1 MSMKEMLWNEQYN
14 LGIEE
19 IDHVHQR
26 LFYLV
31 HQLACLNEANAGQ
44 PACRETVQF
53 LKKYLLHHLA
63 TEERYMQYTGFEGY
77 QVHKSL
83 HAQFRDEMFPALE
96 NELEQT
102 SFSQDAVAHFLR
114 VCIGWLAGHIFVDD
128 RAMIGTAANRW
139 IYEPE
144 GDTITL
150 AQSAAQAFGMV
161 SRQQAQL
168 LDGYYDYNKEASCN
182 EIPAQAL
189 GQTIYYYFQYT
200 SSQKEEVQV
209 VLGIEEKAVLS
220 IFSAMLG
227 VEFRKLDTSMLY
239 AAMHLFGQLLKMTA
253 VEQNYL
259 EQYKLEKEEHITQE
273 QLSRMMEKMILKY
286 SLTYDIGYG
295 TIIFSVVG

>member
-1 MSMKEMLWNEQYN
+1 MKEMLWNEQYN

-31 HQLACLNEANAGQ
+31 HQLACLNEAGAEQ
-44 PACRETVQF
+44 PACRESVEF
-53 LKKYLLHHLA
+53 LKKYSLHHLA
-63 TEERYMQYTGFEGY
+63 AEERYMQYTGYEGY
-77 QVHKSL
+77 QVHKAL
-83 HAQFRDEMFPALE
+83 HVQWRDEMFPALE

-114 VCIGWLAGHIFVDD
+114 VYIGWLAGHILVED
-128 RAMIGTAANRW
+128 RAMISKAAQ
-139 IYEPE
+139 
-144 GDTITL
+144 GDAITL
-150 AQSAAQAFGMV
+150 EQSTEQVFNMV
-161 SRQQAQL
+161 SKQKAQL
-168 LDGYYDYNKEASCN
+168 LDEHYDYNKEAACN
-182 EIPAQAL
+182 EI
-189 GQTIYYYFQYT
+189 IYYYFQYA
-200 SSQKEEVQV
+200 SGQKENVQV

-227 VEFRKLDTSMLY
+227 VEFQKLDMSMLY

-273 QLSRMMEKMILKY
+273 QLSKMMENMILKY

-295 TIIFSVVG
+295 TIVFSVVG